1 MIKANEFK
9 ISCSAIGKIM
19 TNPKKGETGLSVGA
33 KTYCREWLIS
43 KVYGRKNE
51 FTAKTTDKGNKTEE
65 DAIIMLEQH
74 YQWPFTTKNNR
85 RVSNGILTGECDVVL
100 PDQIVDIK
108 SSYSCF
114 TFPLLANEIPETD
127 YIWQIQGYME
137 LWSKKKGA
145 VCFVLMDMP
154 HEMIERELRYRLPRE
169 YTKEQ
174 YDTEYAKF
182 IYSDI
187 PMQYRVKKFEFEYN
201 AAMIEQVNTRVEQCR
216 KYIAELIKE
225 LPQ

>member
-1 MIKANEFK
+1 
-9 ISCSAIGKIM
+9 
-19 TNPKKGETGLSVGA
+19 
-33 KTYCREWLIS
+33 
-43 KVYGRKNE
+43 
-51 FTAKTTDKGNKTEE
+51 
-65 DAIIMLEQH
+65 
-74 YQWPFTTKNNR
+74 
-85 RVSNGILTGECDVVL
+85 
-100 PDQIVDIK
+100 VDIK

-114 TFPLLANEIPETD
+114 TFPLLADEIPETD

-174 YDTEYAKF
+174 YDAEYAKF

-187 PMQYRVKKFEFEYN
+187 PVQYRVKKFEFEYN
-201 AAMIEQVNTRVEQCR
+201 AAMIEQVNTRVKQCR
-216 KYIAELIKE
+216 KYIAELIKQ